1 MASVTLHIRIN
12 DAYVP
17 VLCIPVTDCD
27 RFSLTPRSWLRFLG
41 YCIYGRIGHISSTPD
56 GPPINYQGQVRA
68 GAHYYFTSP
77 GTHIP
82 VDTGFKLIILTET
95 PQLLDTR
102 CIDGRTSDNTTS
114 DAYTTESCAGFRDQL
129 KDRDGSCIITNASA
143 SMCDGVHYYAHSKGS
158 QVGLVVW
165 LHQKLSDIHHST

>member
-1 MASVTLHIRIN
+1 MGLQSITKAKS
-12 DAYVP
+12 VP
-17 VLCIPVTDCD
+17 VHTITSHLQV
-27 RFSLTPRSWLRFLG
+27 LTFLL
-41 YCIYGRIGHISSTPD
+41 ILD
-56 GPPINYQGQVRA
+56 L
-68 GAHYYFTSP
+68 
-77 GTHIP
+77 
-82 VDTGFKLIILTET
+82 FKLIILTET